1 MDTPMNTK
9 IRTILAAG
17 MLLVTVLPVA
27 ACAKR
32 HLQQPQFPLPLRSP

>member
-27 ACAKR
+27 ACAKKGTFSNHSSHYR
-32 HLQQPQFPLPLRSP
+32 